1 MDNAMD
7 LISSNLTPYQQ
18 RYWKNP
24 EYHRQLQKNKYI
36 RYPEKIKAYNKIWAE
51 NNSEYLKVLVKFNS
65 QIWYY
70 KNKKNDPVKVM
81 LLTKAKDEFKRKYK
95 MSSIAN

>member
-1 MDNAMD
+1 MDEVMD

-24 EYHRQLQKNKYI
+24 EHHRQLQKNKYI
-36 RYPEKIKAYNKIWAE
+36 RYPEKIKACNKIWAK
-51 NNSEYLKVLVKFNS
+51 NNSEYLKALMKFNS

-70 KNKKNDPVKVM
+70 RNKKNDPTKVM
-81 LLTKAKDEFKRKYK
+81 LLTKAKEEFKRKHK